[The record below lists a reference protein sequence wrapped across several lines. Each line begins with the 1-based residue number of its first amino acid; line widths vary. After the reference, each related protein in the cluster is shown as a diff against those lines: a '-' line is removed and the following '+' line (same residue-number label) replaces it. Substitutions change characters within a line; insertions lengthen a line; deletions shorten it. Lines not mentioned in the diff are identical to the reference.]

1 MIFVKKKKKEIMS
14 VCEDV
19 KNCEPLCNAGTWG
32 GISMSAATVEAGW
45 WFLLTVEVP
54 CDTAIPLLGVPPD

>member
-1 MIFVKKKKKEIMS
+1 MS

-19 KNCEPLCNAGTWG
+19 KNCEPLCNAGTGG